1 MLSILAE
8 CGTAWHDKLVVV
20 VVVVDVDEGEGC
32 VEGRNSRD
40 GSDAKG
46 DAFPSIPNY
55 LYARNT
61 N

>member
-1 MLSILAE
+1 VLSILAA

-20 VVVVDVDEGEGC
+20 VVVDVDEGEEC